1 MLGKV
6 KRTPRLIV
14 SLNLPRVKTPM
25 LITIANAIVK
35 AMTANTWFPGPA
47 PSLATVRAAIDTL
60 SIGQMETLSRAM
72 GKARVRDDQREVL
85 VKLLQQLRA
94 YVQQIA
100 DANVETAG
108 SIIESAGMSVKKKPT
123 VPARVFAAKPGLV
136 SGGVKLY
143 APRAA
148 QRAGYEWGISTDGG
162 KTWASL
168 PFTLQAK
175 TIVTGL
181 VPGAT
186 VLFRYRPTTKGGGG
200 DWSQTI
206 SFIVR

>member
-148 QRAGYEWGISTDGG
+148 QRAGYAVAGCRETQSSVWQLF
-162 KTWASL
+162 W
-168 PFTLQAK
+168 LQR
-175 TIVTGL
+175 L
-181 VPGAT
+181 
-186 VLFRYRPTTKGGGG
+186 
-200 DWSQTI
+200 
-206 SFIVR
+206 